1 MLQNNSYRW
10 NKLSLP
16 FDEIP
21 NLSILLAGFNGSRW
35 RQRVELDWYL
45 KQVSLLSEIKFFWSN
60 SNTTYLMAV
69 VLSFLVLLYRSPY
82 L

>member
-16 FDEIP
+16 FDEIL

-35 RQRVELDWYL
+35 RQRVELDRYL
-45 KQVSLLSEIKFFWSN
+45 KQVSLLSEIKFF
-60 SNTTYLMAV
+60 
-69 VLSFLVLLYRSPY
+69 
-82 L
+82 